1 VGRKVGSAVVRNRVR
16 RRLRAVM
23 AEAAR
28 QERLSTGSYLVS
40 VAPEIVPMSFEEVR
54 HRVFTALQRLEATP
68 SDGTGA
74 RPRGEER

>member
-1 VGRKVGSAVVRNRVR
+1 MGSAVVRNRVR

-28 QERLSTGSYLVS
+28 QGRLPTGSYLVT

-54 HRVFTALQRLEATP
+54 HSVFTALQRLEASASRTA
-68 SDGTGA
+68 GG
-74 RPRGEER
+74 PRTVDER